1 MTDQQSGKASPPLRL
16 LFWETTA
23 GCNLEC
29 VHCRRLDVSH
39 ELMKSDMST
48 AEGKV
53 LIDQVAS
60 VGQPVLVFSGGE
72 PLMRPDIFEL
82 AAHAKG
88 KGLLIA
94 LQYHHKAAEGRPV
107 NRSEP

>member
-1 MTDQQSGKASPPLRL
+1 MTDHQSAKSAPPLRL

-29 VHCRRLDVSH
+29 VHCRRLDVSR

-48 AEGKV
+48 AEGMT

-60 VGQPVLVFSGGE
+60 VG
-72 PLMRPDIFEL
+72 R
-82 AAHAKG
+82 
-88 KGLLIA
+88 
-94 LQYHHKAAEGRPV
+94 
-107 NRSEP
+107 